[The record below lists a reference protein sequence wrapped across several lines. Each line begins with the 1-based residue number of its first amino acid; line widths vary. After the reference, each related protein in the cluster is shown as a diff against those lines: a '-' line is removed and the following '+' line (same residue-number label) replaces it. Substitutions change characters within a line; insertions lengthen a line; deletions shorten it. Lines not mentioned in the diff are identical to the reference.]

1 MHHLR
6 SGAQNQ
12 QPTGAFGGLMTL
24 IMARNTFSRWGGAR
38 LAASVRERRMGA
50 RPQRPAPLGGGVG
63 KRSGEGP
70 SGGGTLGGRDP
81 GAGEGVEKRGRG
93 KGEEA
98 GGVEWEEGPW
108 GEAAGPRSS
117 EPCLWLRCFDLLPGK
132 PGRSGRAAAKPWS
145 EEQRAGGAGR
155 AAPPSLAP
163 THPWKVSPPGR
174 QPPPQPPLPPHGCF
188 VCVDLL

>member
-1 MHHLR
+1 
-6 SGAQNQ
+6 
-12 QPTGAFGGLMTL
+12 MTL

-50 RPQRPAPLGGGVG
+50 RPQRPAPLGGGW
-63 KRSGEGP
+63 
-70 SGGGTLGGRDP
+70 GGGWGSGAGRDP
-81 GAGEGVEKRGRG
+81 GGQGPWGGEGRGEAGRG

-155 AAPPSLAP
+155 AARATQPRPHPPLESEPAWPPAP
-163 THPWKVSPPGR
+163 TPAPFTPSW
-174 QPPPQPPLPPHGCF
+174 LFC
-188 VCVDLL
+188 VC